1 MRIESE
7 WGMENKEL
15 KVKMIMLL
23 ALGAGGSASTL
34 YYAQPMLSIIRTDL
48 SAEISRVSLIPAF
61 TQIGYAVGLFFLAP
75 LGDRYNRKNIISIKL
90 IMLII
95 ALITSF
101 FAKNINLLI
110 GLNFIIGL
118 MATAAQ
124 DFVPAAAIL
133 SKDESRGKSVGMVMT
148 GLLLGI
154 LLSRVFSGAV
164 SEVYGWRVVYLIGAL
179 FITMLLILSHK
190 FLPDFPATTNES
202 YKHLMKSLVVLWKK
216 HSTLRQTTISQATL
230 AIAFSAFWS
239 TLAIILYDR
248 YQLGPM
254 MAGAFG
260 IAGAAGTLA
269 APIAGRLSDKYGPY
283 KISRIG
289 SLIAVVFFALI
300 FSINLF
306 PKELQIILLIVSAI
320 GFDFGIQTCLI
331 SHQTIVY
338 GIDLNSRS
346 RLNAILMTGM
356 FIGMSLGA
364 WLGGYVYGEG
374 GIIGFAAL
382 ATSSCALVLGFKMIK
397 K

>member
-1 MRIESE
+1 
-7 WGMENKEL
+7 MENKEL
-15 KVKMIMLL
+15 KAKMIMLL
-23 ALGAGGSASTL
+23 ALGAGISASTL

-48 SAEISRVSLIPAF
+48 NAEISRVSLIPAF

-75 LGDRYNRKNIISIKL
+75 LGDRYNRKSIISIKL
-90 IMLII
+90 IMLIV

-133 SKDESRGKSVGMVMT
+133 SKDASRGKSVGMVMT

-164 SEVYGWRVVYLIGAL
+164 SEVYGWRVVYLVGAL
-179 FITMLLILSHK
+179 FITLLLILSHK
-190 FLPDFPATTNES
+190 FLPDFPSTTNES

-239 TLAIILYDR
+239 TLAIMLYDR

-260 IAGAAGTLA
+260 VAGAAGTMA

-283 KISRIG
+283 RISRIG
-289 SLIAVVFFALI
+289 ALIAVVFFALI

-306 PKELQIILLIVSAI
+306 SKELQIILLIVSAI

-364 WLGGYVYGEG
+364 WLGGYVYGES